1 MSAVR
6 RAKRAA
12 DESLRVHHVLEPPAT
27 TTNTIFEALRDEH
40 GGTREPLFEALRGL
54 DVARAATRSIAAGL
68 AEADNPHR
76 AYRPTRSSADV
87 LAVAIS

>member
-12 DESLRVHHVLEPPAT
+12 DESLRVHHVLEPLAT

-40 GGTREPLFEALRGL
+40 GGHRQPLLEALRGL
-54 DVARAATRSIAAGL
+54 DVARTATRSIAAGL
-68 AEADNPHR
+68 AKADSPHR
-76 AYRPTRSSADV
+76 AYWPTLPTADV